1 MAYSDGMPRLTE
13 ATSAKRRAHII
24 GAAVRCFFRQGF
36 TVTSVDDVCAEAAIS
51 KGAFYS
57 HFPSK
62 EALIHATADL
72 LAAELGP
79 LDSSS
84 IDALA
89 VSLFEQRIAPALA
102 EANSRFGLEMM
113 AASVS
118 DTGLRDR
125 MIANLENVR
134 AAVERAVGA
143 LVAAEIA
150 RADCDP
156 ARVASAL
163 QCYLLGT
170 LTRNAI
176 WRAESVDEVRETVR
190 VLVRGLI
197 APAG

>member
-1 MAYSDGMPRLTE
+1 MPRLTE
-13 ATSAKRRAHII
+13 ATAAKRRAHII

-36 TVTSVDDVCAEAAIS
+36 AATSVDDVCAEGAIS

-72 LAAELGP
+72 LASELGGIE
-79 LDSSS
+79 STSV
-84 IDALA
+84 DALA
-89 VSLFEQRIAPALA
+89 DSLFTRQIAPALA

-118 DTGLRDR
+118 DDGLRDR

-134 AAVERAVGA
+134 AAVERAIGELSTA
-143 LVAAEIA
+143 GLTKP
-150 RADCDP
+150 DCD
-156 ARVASAL
+156 AAQAASAI

-176 WRAESVDEVRETVR
+176 WRAENRDEVRETVR
-190 VLVRGLI
+190 TLVRALI
-197 APAG
+197 APGA